1 MSTPIYSTGNH
12 VLVGLGGTGGKI
24 LRAFKMRMFEE
35 FPDAEE
41 RKSHPVTILYVDTTD
56 EMMPKNGRARA
67 DFKVMGLDASFTNS
81 EFLNIKAVDVNH
93 VLDHINNF
101 PTVKGIVDNVQAVR
115 TAIGSLGEAAGQKR
129 RAGRLLFAANA
140 NAYVN
145 ALKNAYAKVEQTS
158 GDATETT
165 FHIFAGLAGGTG
177 SGSIIDSI
185 IQTRKAFPKAKI
197 LVYAMIPEMHLPK
210 ANMDQGRY
218 YPNGY
223 AAVMELN
230 ALQTGRWTPQDVTGY
245 GRAKFFNTVVKGVAD
260 GIAFYS
266 NVNENGVRVDS
277 FEELPKIVSD
287 YVFSRIFLVNPENK
301 AYEDIIRSYKFENI
315 DNYAL
320 EYDETANRDASGRIP
335 VARTKK
341 LNSFGIKR
349 VIYPELRVLKHITYT
364 VGESVLWQFKYNNW
378 RDEQGYIE
386 EEANRDLRQEYLSKE
401 SGNIP
406 KWKLDLEHLTLES
419 KILPS
424 EPDEDNFKTYWKKRV
439 EDRSEQAKETDT
451 PLAEIDRLMG
461 RVFDDIFREDGVVK
475 YYQRKEKVIPEYTKQ
490 LRSNIEK
497 EIFEKWKDGDFSIT
511 ELQKLSKLLIE
522 HIGELKEKVQEEI
535 KKEKGNLKAI
545 DEEREA
551 NVEEWTH
558 LGILQRMVNKGA
570 RLYED
575 HKMIIQDYYECKT
588 RIVALE
594 FAQKLVSKLFN
605 EIGRM
610 DADISQFAAI
620 INEAIEQTEK
630 RISEQQKVNR
640 GLEDMKGALIEVSE
654 EEQMQIF
661 EVELMR
667 DKSEM
672 PGIAQQLRENILK
685 DLTFT
690 NFGQLAQ
697 DITTEQLSDAFDT
710 QLSVIVRQKHDKKI
724 EADKKVLGL
733 NILTQLQQKLRTD
746 DDIKAFATKL
756 VRQSGVFLSLN
767 GTELTKHLR
776 NNEGDLSPS
785 NVGSINN
792 KTILVSI
799 PSPEG
804 NDSLKKFASKL
815 EEAITNSISQEKGQL
830 TVNVA
835 TDSPRTDEL
844 SVLTVNYCFPVR
856 AIDWLQTYKDK
867 YEYYINS
874 GNPATDENNKILL
887 HGEGNGEDLPSVFAV
902 ENAEEIARE
911 AASAEAARQAAAQ
924 PAAPAQPASQMS
936 SAMPPMPG
944 AVPPP
949 MPGAV
954 LPPIPQQPEISAYL
968 SVAGQQYGPFN
979 YEQCSQMVKTGQIS
993 ASTMVWMEGMP
1004 AWQEASKV
1012 EKMKGLFAPAMPPMP
1027 GTTPGMPPMPPAL

>member
-1 MSTPIYSTGNH
+1 MSTPIFSNGNH

-35 FPDAEE
+35 FPEAEE
-41 RKSHPVTILYVDTTD
+41 RKKHPVTILYVDTTD

-93 VLDHINNF
+93 LLDHINNF

-145 ALKNAYAKVEQTS
+145 ALKNAYAKVEEIS
-158 GDATETT
+158 GDASNTT

-185 IQTRKAFPKAKI
+185 IQTRKAFPRAKI
-197 LVYAMIPEMHLPK
+197 LVYAMIPEMNLPK

-218 YPNGY
+218 YQNGY

-230 ALQTGRWTPQDVTGY
+230 ALQTGRWTPQDVTGH
-245 GRAKFFNTVVKGVAD
+245 GPAKYFNPTVKGVAD

-277 FEELPKIVSD
+277 LEELPKIVSD

-301 AYEDIIRSYKFENI
+301 VNDDIIRSYNFENM
-315 DNYAL
+315 DDFAL
-320 EYDETANRDASGRIP
+320 EYDEIGNPDASGSIP
-335 VARTKK
+335 VARSKK

-349 VIYPELRVLKHITYT
+349 VVYPELRVLKHITYT
-364 VGESVLWQFKYNNW
+364 VGESVLWQFKFNNW
-378 RDEQGYIE
+378 RDEEGFVE
-386 EEANRDLRQEYLSKE
+386 EEANRDLRQEYINSENLS
-401 SGNIP
+401 

-424 EPDEDNFKTYWKKRV
+424 EPDEENFKTYWKKRV
-439 EDRSEQAKETDT
+439 QDRSEEAKATGT
-451 PLAEIDRLMG
+451 PLDEIDRLMG
-461 RVFDDIFREDGVVK
+461 RLFDDFFREDGVVK

-522 HIGELKEKVQEEI
+522 HIGELKEQIQEEI
-535 KKEKGNLKAI
+535 KKEKENLKKI
-545 DEEREA
+545 DEEREI
-551 NVEEWTH
+551 NVEDWTH

-588 RIVALE
+588 RIVALD
-594 FAQKLVSKLFN
+594 FAQKLVAKLFN

-610 DADISQFAAI
+610 DSDISMFAATV
-620 INEAIEQTEK
+620 NEAIEQTEK
-630 RISEQQKVNR
+630 RISAQQKVNK
-640 GLEDMKGALIEVSE
+640 GLEDMKGAIIEVSE
-654 EEQMQIF
+654 DEQMQIF
-661 EVELMR
+661 EVELMK
-667 DKSEM
+667 DKLEM
-672 PGIAQQLRENILK
+672 PGIARQLRENILK
-685 DLTFT
+685 NLTFT

-697 DITTEQLSDAFDT
+697 DITSDQISDAFDT
-710 QLSVIVRQKHDKKI
+710 QLSVIVRQKHDDKI
-724 EADKKVLGL
+724 DADKKVLGL

-746 DDIKAFATKL
+746 DEIKSFATKL
-756 VRQSGVFLSLN
+756 VRQSGVYLKLN
-767 GTELTKHLR
+767 DTELGKHLR
-776 NNEGDLSPS
+776 NNEGNLSPS
-785 NVGSINN
+785 NSASINK

-830 TVNVA
+830 SVKVA

-856 AIDWLQTYKDK
+856 AIDWLLTYKDK
-867 YEYYINS
+867 YEYFINS
-874 GNPATDENNKILL
+874 GNPSTDDSNKILL
-887 HGEGNGEDLPSVFAV
+887 HGEGKGEDLPSVFAV
-902 ENAEEIARE
+902 ENAEEVARE
-911 AASAEAARQAAAQ
+911 AAAAEAARQAASQ
-924 PAAPAQPASQMS
+924 PTAAPAQPS
-936 SAMPPMPG
+936 SPMPG

-949 MPGAV
+949 LTPGAV
-954 LPPIPQQPEISAYL
+954 PPPMPQQPEISAYL
-968 SVAGQQYGPFN
+968 YVAGQQYGPFN
-979 YEQCSQMVKTGQIS
+979 YEQCSQMVKTGQLS

-1012 EKMKGLFAPAMPPMP
+1012 EKMKGLFAPVMPAGMPPMP
-1027 GTTPGMPPMPPAL
+1027 GAAPGMPPMPPAL